1 MPGKLP
7 GSSRASKMLSS
18 LDLLHLARTAAER
31 AAGYLRGVERPAD
44 PSRWTLKGGRD
55 FVTDV
60 DRTAERIITEVLLAA
75 EPGSR
80 IVGEELHPGVVTE
93 GMVWIVDPLDGT
105 TNFLHDFPSYA
116 VSIAGAVDGVLE
128 AAAIV
133 NVPRGETYTAA
144 RDGGAWHGERRLA
157 VSAIRDPGF
166 ALIGTGFPFKDTSR
180 IGAYLDQFRRIAG
193 HTSGIRRPG
202 AASLDLA
209 DVAAGRFDGFWEQQ
223 LSAWDIAAGTLLIRE
238 AGGVVTDFAGR
249 DIGIEHTAVVA
260 GNPAIHGWLLEMVGA
275 AKVLQQRHGGHGEK
289 Q

>member
-1 MPGKLP
+1 MV
-7 GSSRASKMLSS
+7 SS

-31 AAGYLRGVERPAD
+31 AAEYLRGVERPAD
-44 PSRWTLKGGRD
+44 PSRWTLKGSRD

-75 EPGSR
+75 EPASR
-80 IVGEELHPGVVTE
+80 IVGEELQPEVVTE

-105 TNFLHDFPSYA
+105 TNFLHDYPSYA

-133 NVPRGETYTAA
+133 NVPRGETYTAS
-144 RDGGAWHGERRLA
+144 RGGGAWHGERRLA

-180 IGAYLDQFRRIAG
+180 IADYLQQFGRVAG
-193 HTSGIRRPG
+193 QVSGIRRPG

-238 AGGVVTDFAGR
+238 AGGLVTDLVGR
-249 DIGIEHTAVVA
+249 DIGIGHGAVVA
-260 GNPAIHGWLLEMVGA
+260 GNPAIHAWLLDILGV
-275 AKVLQQRHGGHGEK
+275 VDSSIQRHGGDASVASVPLY
-289 Q
+289 